1 MGEGIDFVALEVWV
15 VGLVSCS
22 GFFLPAEVVAVLV
35 ALPIAA
41 VVGVAAGKV
50 PVEILF
56 GLELRMERR
65 HWL

>member
-41 VVGVAAGKV
+41 GKV